1 MQRGY
6 IILTVGAILLVKGMV
21 ISALSEGSFA
31 GTIANQNTIT
41 IGEAT
46 VNPLQT
52 VSANIHVTEL
62 GRPISL
68 AIHSK
73 PSSNVMLIEIVKD
86 PSGRVISQEKF
97 TRQFFITFKPNTLG
111 NYTVSISNLGTGS
124 TTVDSILSYL
134 PFTSE
139 NSRVALNAVFG
150 IVAGIILVIIG
161 IITLIVGLAIVLID
175 RRRGEKAFKSA

>member
-6 IILTVGAILLVKGMV
+6 IILTAGAILLVKGMV

-31 GTIANQNTIT
+31 GTIVNENTIT
-41 IGEAT
+41 VGEAT
-46 VNPLQT
+46 VNPSQT
-52 VSANIHVTEL
+52 ISANTHVTEL

-73 PSSNVMLIEIVKD
+73 ASSNVILIETVKD
-86 PSGRVISQEKF
+86 PNGRVINQEKF
-97 TRQFFITFKPNTLG
+97 TKQFFTTFKPNTLG
-111 NYTVSISNLGTGS
+111 NYTLSISNLGPGP

-139 NSRVALNAVFG
+139 NSRVDLNALRG
-150 IVAGIILVIIG
+150 IIAGIILIIIG
-161 IITLIVGLAIVLID
+161 IITLIIGLALVLID
-175 RRRGEKAFKSA
+175 RRRGKKAFKST